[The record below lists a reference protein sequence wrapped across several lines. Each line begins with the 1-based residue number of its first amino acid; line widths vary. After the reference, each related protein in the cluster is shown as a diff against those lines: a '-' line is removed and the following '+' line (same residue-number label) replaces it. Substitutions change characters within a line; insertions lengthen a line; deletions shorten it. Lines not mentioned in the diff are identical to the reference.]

1 LQVAEIMGL
10 GGGLRGIAAALAAL
24 LWLGGPAAAA
34 WPERPVRWIVAYPAG
49 AGTDIVARLLGQR
62 LSERLGKPVVV
73 ENKPGAGGAIG
84 LEAIANAT
92 PDGYTIGMADTGPLA
107 INPALYKQLGYDPQ
121 ASFAPVSLLANLPFV
136 LTVHPDLP
144 VHSVRE
150 LIALAK
156 QKPGQINYASVGNGS
171 SVHLST
177 ELFKTLAGV
186 DLVHIAYKGSAPALQ
201 DLLGGQV
208 QVMFV
213 NLLSSLP
220 AIQAGKL
227 RLLAVTPSKRL
238 VNLPDV
244 PTVAEAG
251 VPGYEYQSWFGMV
264 VPAKTPQEIIAR
276 LNQEVVATL
285 AEPEIRARLIEQGG
299 VEPVGSTPE
308 AFAATIQAD
317 LARYAD
323 LVKRTGAKVE

>member
-1 LQVAEIMGL
+1 MMAWGAL
-10 GGGLRGIAAALAAL
+10 IAPLLATL
-24 LWLGGPAAAA
+24 LVGGPAAAA
-34 WPERPVRWIVAYPAG
+34 WPERAVRWVVAYPAG

-62 LSERLGKPVVV
+62 LTERLGKPVVI

-84 LEAIANAT
+84 LEAVANAA
-92 PDGYTIGMADTGPLA
+92 PDGYTIGMAGTGPLS
-107 INPALYKQLGYDPQ
+107 INPALYKKLGYDPI
-121 ASFAPVSLLANLPFV
+121 ASFAPVTRLANLPFV

-144 VHSVRE
+144 VHSVKE

-186 DLVHIAYKGSAPALQ
+186 DLVHVAYKGSAPALQ
-201 DLLGGQV
+201 DLLAGQV

-220 AIQAGKL
+220 AIQTGKL
-227 RLLAVTPSKRL
+227 RLLAVTPSHRL

-251 VPGYEYQSWFGMV
+251 VPGYAYESWFGMV
-264 VPAKTPQEIIAR
+264 VPARTPPDIIAR
-276 LNQEVVATL
+276 LNQETVATL

-308 AFAATIQAD
+308 AFAETIKAD

-323 LVKRTGAKVE
+323 LVARTGAHVD

>member
-1 LQVAEIMGL
+1 MAWRALVAT
-10 GGGLRGIAAALAAL
+10 ALAGL
-24 LWLGGPAAAA
+24 LIAGPAAAA
-34 WPERPVRWIVAYPAG
+34 WPERAVRWVVAYPAG

-62 LSERLGKPVVV
+62 LTERLGKPVVI

-84 LEAIANAT
+84 MEAVASAA

-107 INPALYKQLGYDPQ
+107 INPALYKTLTYDPV
-121 ASFAPVSLLANLPFV
+121 ASFAPVTRLANLPFV

-150 LIALAK
+150 LIALAQ
-156 QKPGQINYASVGNGS
+156 QKPGQINYASVGNGT
-171 SVHLST
+171 SVHLAT

-186 DLVHIAYKGSAPALQ
+186 DLVHVAYKGSAPALQ
-201 DLLGGQV
+201 DLLAGQV

-227 RLLAVTPSKRL
+227 RLLAVTPSHRL

-251 VPGYEYQSWFGMV
+251 VPGYAFESWFGMV
-264 VPAKTPQEIIAR
+264 VPAKTPPEIIAR
-276 LNQEVVATL
+276 LNQETVATL
-285 AEPEIRARLIEQGG
+285 AEPQIRARLIEQGG
-299 VEPVGSTPE
+299 VEPVGSTPQE
-308 AFAATIQAD
+308 FAETIKAD

-323 LVKRTGAKVE
+323 LVTRTGAHVD